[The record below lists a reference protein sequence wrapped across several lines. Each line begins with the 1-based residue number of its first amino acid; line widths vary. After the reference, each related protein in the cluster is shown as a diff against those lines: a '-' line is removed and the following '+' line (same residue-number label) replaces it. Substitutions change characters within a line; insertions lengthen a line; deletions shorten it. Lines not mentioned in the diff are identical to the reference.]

1 MSDYVAKIVWLLQ
14 LLLCGPFHILA
25 LHQPGYQTQKVSRY
39 TSSPLG
45 SLLWCK
51 SGLGAVCRYLAN
63 ESHAR
68 PSEEFGANPWVT
80 IHNGQSDF
88 FESLVDF
95 FNWPLLDIYSA
106 FPLSGKSS
114 LSFAFSSLL
123 LSPFHAL
130 YYVVLRFS
138 QTTIL
143 LSLWPFCLIL
153 FIFWLWQFLV
163 VACGTFSC
171 GTWGLVPWP
180 GAPDLPVWS
189 LSYWTTGE
197 VPLLPFESFSDLES
211 QSSLL

>member
-1 MSDYVAKIVWLLQ
+1 MSDYVAKIVWLLR

-80 IHNGQSDF
+80 VHNGQSDF
-88 FESLVDF
+88 FKKSKTWLF
-95 FNWPLLDIYSA
+95 QLPLLDRYSA

-123 LSPFHAL
+123 LSSFHAL

-143 LSLWPFCLIL
+143 LSLLPFCLIY
-153 FIFWLWQFLV
+153 FFG
-163 VACGTFSC
+163 CG
-171 GTWGLVPWP
+171 
-180 GAPDLPVWS
+180 
-189 LSYWTTGE
+189 
-197 VPLLPFESFSDLES
+197 
-211 QSSLL
+211 SS